1 MGFRW
6 LCSHETSIKAPP
18 PTAYVAATMNNSCF
32 WQCAKFKKVFLI
44 PLFFTPQYI
53 RALLLLLFISTYF
66 GQIHLD
72 GNLSLTKYSI
82 ILSRFLPNK
91 RNFFF
96 RLLSFAFGNNMAAAV
111 PSPPRRGGENSPRR
125 GVSEP
130 GVRTVV
136 PTGGPSRLWKRWWKM
151 GVKNRWKIL

>member
-18 PTAYVAATMNNSCF
+18 PTAYVSATMNNSCF

-53 RALLLLLFISTYF
+53 RALLLLFISTYF

-82 ILSRFLPNK
+82 ILSRILPNK
-91 RNFFF
+91 RNFFSQTVTSNLDCYQLYSFPIIWFQKLVEDF
-96 RLLSFAFGNNMAAAV
+96 RPKKQRA
-111 PSPPRRGGENSPRR
+111 
-125 GVSEP
+125 
-130 GVRTVV
+130 
-136 PTGGPSRLWKRWWKM
+136 KC
-151 GVKNRWKIL
+151 